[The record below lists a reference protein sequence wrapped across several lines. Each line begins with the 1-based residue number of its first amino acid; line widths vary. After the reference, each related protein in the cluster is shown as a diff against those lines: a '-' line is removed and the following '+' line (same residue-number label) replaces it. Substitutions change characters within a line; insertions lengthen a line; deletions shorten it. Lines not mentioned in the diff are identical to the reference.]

1 MLALSNLP
9 VEVRA
14 HGFLVTMRREILSDI
29 FKMGDIRCLDCC
41 GAQPMSQLGHL
52 RHSDLTPSADDYPL
66 LVR

>member
-41 GAQPMSQLGHL
+41 GAQPMSQLGH
-52 RHSDLTPSADDYPL
+52 
-66 LVR
+66 